1 MTSLLPVSS
10 TPSRHRLVALLLSF
24 GLLLTLSP
32 LASADQGEALKHYQ
46 QGRKAYDLGRFEPAI
61 EHFAKAYEA
70 EAAPEFLFNIAQA
83 HRQLGRCR
91 KALFF
96 YRRYL
101 RLAPDSAQ
109 APQVRLRIQAL
120 ESTCPKPTPAQ
131 LGSSRTS
138 TATPGARPPKQI
150 TTAPNQPQ
158 PPAQTAQ
165 TRRTAPWFALSVDA
179 GLGFA
184 QFGDLEVPAQ
194 ASLAAGATYRLDLG
208 RLNLGLGLA
217 GTLFMVPYEA
227 EGDRT
232 AYMTQALGQA
242 ELTYPLA
249 SWLELRGEVGV
260 GLLIFSGLRQGNP
273 FTVDGA
279 PTSGPLSTV
288 ATRAALGLDVPLGRH
303 WRLRLTPAS
312 LSFSPRKA
320 GLSTDITRLLRLDL
334 SIGVALRL

>member
-1 MTSLLPVSS
+1 MTSSLPVSS
-10 TPSRHRLVALLLSF
+10 IPSKRRLVELLLIFGLLLSF
-24 GLLLTLSP
+24 CP
-32 LASADQGEALKHYQ
+32 LAQADQREALKHYQ

-61 EHFAKAYEA
+61 EHFSKAYEA

-101 RLAPDSAQ
+101 RLAPDSVQ
-109 APQVRLRIQAL
+109 APQVRLRIEDL
-120 ESTCPKPTPAQ
+120 ESTCPKAVAPQPTASQ
-131 LGSSRTS
+131 TS
-138 TATPGARPPKQI
+138 TTPPHSAASKQS
-150 TTAPNQPQ
+150 TAAPGTPQ
-158 PPAQTAQ
+158 PPEPTTPA
-165 TRRTAPWFALSVDA
+165 RRTTPSFSLSVDA

-184 QFGDLEVPAQ
+184 EFGDLEVPAQ
-194 ASLAAGATYRLDLG
+194 ASLAASATYRLDLG

-232 AYMTQALGQA
+232 AFMTQALGQA
-242 ELTYPLA
+242 ELTYALA
-249 SWLELRGEVGV
+249 SWLQLRGELGV

-273 FTVDGA
+273 FTIDGA

-288 ATRAALGLDVPLGRH
+288 ATRASLGLDVPLGPH
-303 WRLRLTPAS
+303 WRLRLTPATV
-312 LSFSPRKA
+312 SFSPRKA
-320 GLSTDITRLLRLDL
+320 GLSADITRLLRVDVT
-334 SIGVALRL
+334 IGIALRL